1 MDEEKARQQKSEE
14 VKDKGQKA
22 PEQKPGQSG

>member
-1 MDEEKARQQKSEE
+1 MDEEKAQQQKIQEE
-14 VKDKGQKA
+14 KDKGQKA